1 MGPHPLSL
9 DVVVGLVT
17 GSRVFQSSIAEA
29 DQTLLVAVLSVLFVI
44 FVSAIVE
51 RIDSH
56 GSENSFPADHEGMCK
71 TSGSVRFGGMGRN
84 VRSLISTGRGAEGY
98 FL

>member
-1 MGPHPLSL
+1 MSPHPLSL

-17 GSRVFQSSIAEA
+17 GSRVFQSSIAGA
-29 DQTLLVAVLSVLFVI
+29 DQSLLVAVSSVSFVI

-56 GSENSFPADHEGMCK
+56 GSENSFPSDHEGMCK
-71 TSGSVRFGGMGRN
+71 TSGSVRLGGIGRN
-84 VRSLISTGRGAEGY
+84 VRSSILTGRGAEGY